1 MKCLF
6 TKEEKAMK
14 DIFKGV
20 IIKVVSVILMIALI
34 GAGGMFLY
42 RHITNNVLGLNQ
54 HEKTNSIEVIK
65 EKLKETS
72 ELNTGSY
79 LCTTVV
85 TKADSRKIKGWKIP
99 LTQKSFTVSYD
110 GTVKAGIKDLA
121 KAKVTQHEKNVVVKL
136 PEVEITSTEI
146 DNNSFK
152 MLDESNNIFNPISV
166 EDLNDAQK
174 ELKKEMEKRA
184 IEKGVL
190 DLAKSNAE
198 ALIAEMLKSPI
209 GAYDV
214 KIEWQ

>member
-1 MKCLF
+1 
-6 TKEEKAMK
+6 MK

-20 IIKVVSVILMIALI
+20 IIKVVSVIVMIALI
-34 GAGGMFLY
+34 CAGGVFLY

-54 HEKTNSIEVIK
+54 HEQTNSIEVIK

-110 GTVKAGIKDLA
+110 GTVKAGIKDLT

-136 PEVEITSTEI
+136 PDVEITSTEI
-146 DNNSFK
+146 DNDSFK

-174 ELKKEMEKRA
+174 ELKKEMEERA

-190 DLAKSNAE
+190 ELAKSNAE